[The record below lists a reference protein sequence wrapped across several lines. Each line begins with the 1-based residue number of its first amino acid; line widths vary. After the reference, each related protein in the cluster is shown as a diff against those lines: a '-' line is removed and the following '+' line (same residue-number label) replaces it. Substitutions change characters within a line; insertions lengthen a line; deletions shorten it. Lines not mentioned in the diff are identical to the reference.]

1 MVLCITKDKF
11 VSCYYVTKCNWPKK
25 KRNNVGLF
33 LFGIMVL
40 AQQNSNSYLSNNF
53 SCVKAYSQLNRI
65 IMIQK
70 LISSFC
76 SQEIIYF

>member
-33 LFGIMVL
+33 LFRIIVL
-40 AQQNSNSYLSNNF
+40 AQQNSNSFLSNNF
-53 SCVKAYSQLNRI
+53 GCVN
-65 IMIQK
+65 
-70 LISSFC
+70 LIESLGFRN
-76 SQEIIYF
+76 

>member
-40 AQQNSNSYLSNNF
+40 AQQNSNSYLFNNF
-53 SCVKAYSQLNRI
+53 GCVKRILN
-65 IMIQK
+65 
-70 LISSFC
+70 LIESL
-76 SQEIIYF
+76 